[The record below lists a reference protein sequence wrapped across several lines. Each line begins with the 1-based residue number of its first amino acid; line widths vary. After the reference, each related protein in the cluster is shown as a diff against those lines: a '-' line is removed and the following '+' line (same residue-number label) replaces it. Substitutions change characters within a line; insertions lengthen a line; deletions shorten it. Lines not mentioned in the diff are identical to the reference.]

1 MTTVRTRALTEDQ
14 WAEWR
19 ALRLAALAAD
29 PEGFGSTMADWSGPG
44 DAESRWRG
52 RLVGIALNLLAD
64 LDGEAVGMLSASLP
78 VEGTAELFSMWVAPA
93 ARGHGVG
100 DALIGAALRWVGT
113 QGARRVTLDVR
124 QGNLP
129 AIALYRRHGFYD
141 VGTASAP
148 GDPHPER
155 RMVFDLVPFEDSAA
169 FDRR

>member
-1 MTTVRTRALTEDQ
+1 MLTEDQ

-29 PEGFGSTMADWSGPG
+29 PEAFGSTLAEWSGPG

-52 RLVGIALNLLAD
+52 RLVAVALNVLAD

-78 VEGTAELFSMWVAPA
+78 VEGTAALLSMWVAPA

-100 DALIGAALRWVGT
+100 DALIGAALRWART
-113 QGARRVTLDVR
+113 QGARRLALDVR

-129 AIALYRRHGFYD
+129 AILLYRRHGFYD
-141 VGTASAP
+141 VGTASSPAA
-148 GDPHPER
+148 PHPER
-155 RMVFDLVPFEDSAA
+155 RMVLDLRPFEDVAA

>member
-1 MTTVRTRALTEDQ
+1 MTTVGTRALTEDQ

-29 PEGFGSTMADWSGPG
+29 PEAFGSTLADWSGRG

-52 RLVGIALNLLAD
+52 RLVAVALNLLAD

-78 VEGTAELFSMWVAPA
+78 VEGTAALLSMWVAPA

-100 DALIGAALRWVGT
+100 DALIDAALRWVRT
-113 QGARRVTLDVR
+113 QGARRVALDVR

-129 AIALYRRHGFYD
+129 AIALYRRHGFCD

-155 RMVFDLVPFEDSAA
+155 RMVLDLVPFEDSAT